1 MRVSLSWLNELVQ
14 VNEPVQ
20 ELAQRLSMAGFE
32 EEEIDDLSALA
43 QGVVIGFV
51 KEKDKH
57 PNADKLSV
65 CQVDV
70 GGPEPIQIVCGAGNV
85 RALSLIHI

>member
-14 VNEPVQ
+14 VTEPVQ

-70 GGPEPIQIVCGAGNV
+70 GGP
-85 RALSLIHI
+85 